1 MYKSR
6 AVLILGIIFIATNL
20 RAPISALGPVLE
32 AIIPQFAIFWSVA
45 LGFFSGCVFI
55 LGLSFISLRTDTTSQ
70 TTSLSG
76 MAQCLGYLWAA
87 AGPMIAGALHSAFN
101 SWVPVLWLC
110 AAASV
115 TCAIAGLF
123 CGRNLTINEHAA
135 RAAASKS

>member
-32 AIIPQFAIFWSVA
+32 AIIPQLAMFWSVA
-45 LGFFSGCVFI
+45 VGFFSGCVFI

-76 MAQCLGYLWAA
+76 MAQCLGYLLAA
-87 AGPMIAGALHSAFN
+87 SGPMIAGYLQSFFN
-101 SWVPVLWLC
+101 SWTPVLWLC
-110 AAASV
+110 VAASLI
-115 TCAIAGLF
+115 CAVAGLF
-123 CGRNLTINEHAA
+123 CGRNITINEHAA
-135 RAAASKS
+135 R